1 MLFRSTA
8 SRRSTESFVG
18 SANPC
23 VDLSLQTNLVRL
35 SLTYSFGTVRTKAI
49 HPDFASAHAILI
61 TVTSK
66 ALSHVCIR
74 FVQSYDYLDDV
85 DDCAPGFLEHIEH
98 DDALALIDEALSR
111 VLISDTPRRVVR
123 FELRMLRLLHERVTD
138 ADDDCWTR
146 LLSAKMPR
154 LAARGV
160 LECVL
165 CVFHFLG
172 KVQC

>member
-1 MLFRSTA
+1 M
-8 SRRSTESFVG
+8 
-18 SANPC
+18 
-23 VDLSLQTNLVRL
+23 RL
-35 SLTYSFGTVRTKAI
+35 SLTYPFGTARTKAI
-49 HPDFASAHAILI
+49 HPDFASAYATLV

-66 ALSHVCIR
+66 ALSHVCIC
-74 FVQSYDYLDDV
+74 FVQSYDYLDDL

-98 DDALALIDEALSR
+98 DDALPLIDEALSR
-111 VLISDTPRRVVR
+111 ISFADMQRGVVR

-146 LLSAKMPR
+146 LLSVKMPR
-154 LAARGV
+154 LAARRI

-172 KVQC
+172 KVQCCSDVFHGPDNMGA